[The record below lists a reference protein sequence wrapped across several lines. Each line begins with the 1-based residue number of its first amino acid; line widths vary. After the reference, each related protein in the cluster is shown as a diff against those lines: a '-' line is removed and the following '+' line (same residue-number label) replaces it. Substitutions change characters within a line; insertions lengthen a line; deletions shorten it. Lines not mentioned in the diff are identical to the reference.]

1 MSDNTKTNSRNK
13 SVKRTKKV
21 KKKKKF
27 GFFKKLFTILFCLF
41 ILLSVAA
48 SGVIFAIVKTSPN
61 LDINGTILNLDQ
73 PSQLYDD
80 NNNPMDTV
88 VTNQRRYVVS
98 IKDMPKNLSNAFVS
112 IEDER
117 FYKHSGIDTKRILGA
132 FYNDIKSKIHKQNS
146 IQGAST
152 ITQQLIKNRMFLN
165 DSLENRISFK
175 RKIQEAYLS
184 IKLEQSLSKS
194 QILEAYMN
202 TIFLGGQANGV
213 EAASRQYFNKSAKD
227 LNLIECAFIAGLA
240 QSPSAYYP
248 FSQNVA
254 KNPNIYLDRTK
265 LVLYKMRQNNY
276 IDFSTYQNAI
286 NDLNNNKLAFSQ
298 QKISNKYTYEW
309 FSIPVVN
316 QVKQDLKSQY
326 HYTDEEIDS
335 LLRDGGLKI
344 YTTMNTSMESNVQ
357 NILDNNSTLKSYS
370 YADKNGII
378 QPEAAATLFDYH
390 TGEIKAIVGGRGQQP
405 PSSYNRADS
414 SNYLRSVGSSIK
426 PLTVYA
432 PAIDTKLATEDTIV
446 NDSPLSSDVAEKYG
460 SNGVPYNPHNDDGG
474 YSGPVNLK
482 TALTKSINLVAIKL
496 EDKLGL
502 STGAAYAQ
510 KFGLTLNNDD
520 KSSIAALSLGEIR
533 GSNTTTMAAAYGVFG
548 NNGLYSEP
556 RLYRKVVDKTGKVLL
571 ENNYSTRKVISPQ
584 SAYIMYDLLKGPV
597 SAGGTGSYAR
607 FGDMPVAGKT
617 GTASD
622 SKNLWFCGLTPYYS
636 AAVWVGNDQP
646 TKLSLGSNDVAEIW
660 GEIMKMA
667 NVNLTVKDIDAPGGV
682 TKIGDSYYIDGTS
695 PSNLS
700 GDDSSSSTASKPQTP
715 TTNTQNNT
723 NNNVANPNSNNTTNS
738 NTSNSTETPAQNTQ
752 QPTPTPTPST
762 NNTPGNTNTNTN
774 TNNNTN
780 TNTNTNNNNTNN
792 SSSGNNN
799 PPNNNTTN
807 TNK

>member
-1 MSDNTKTNSRNK
+1 MSDNIKTNSKNR

-27 GFFKKLFTILFCLF
+27 GFFKKLFTVLFCLF

-48 SGVIFAIVKTSPN
+48 AGVIFAVIKTAPN
-61 LDINGTILNLDQ
+61 LDVNGTILNLDQ

-80 NNNPMDTV
+80 NNNAMDTV
-88 VTNQRRYVVS
+88 VTSQKRYVVS
-98 IKDMPKNLSNAFVS
+98 INDIPKNLSNAFVS

-117 FYKHSGIDTKRILGA
+117 FYKHNGIDTKRILGA
-132 FYNDIKSKIHKQNS
+132 FYNDIKSKLHKRNN

-165 DSLENRISFK
+165 DSIANRLSFK

-184 IKLEQSLSKS
+184 IELENKLSKS

-248 FSQNVA
+248 FYGNAA

-276 IDFSTYQNAI
+276 IDFATYQNAI
-286 NDLNNNKLAFSQ
+286 NDLNSNKLAFSQ
-298 QKISNKYTYEW
+298 QKIANKYTYEW

-344 YTTMNTSMESNVQ
+344 YTTMNTNMQNNVQ
-357 NILDNNSTLKSYS
+357 SIINNNNTLKSVSYS
-370 YADKNGII
+370 DKYNIV

-390 TGEIKAIVGGRGQQP
+390 TGEIKAIVGGRGDQP
-405 PSSYNRADS
+405 PTSFNRADS
-414 SNYLRSVGSSIK
+414 SSYLRSVGSSIK

-432 PAIDTKLATEDTIV
+432 PAIDTKLATEDTMI
-446 NDSPLSSDVAEKYG
+446 NDSPLSADVAEKYG
-460 SNGVPYNPHNDDGG
+460 SNGTPYNPHNDD
-474 YSGPVNLK
+474 YNFMGPVNLK
-482 TALTKSINLVAIKL
+482 TAMKNSINLVAIKL

-502 STGAAYAQ
+502 STGASYGE
-510 KFGLTLNNDD
+510 KFGLNLNNKD
-520 KSSIAALSLGEIR
+520 KGSIAALSLGEIG

-548 NNGLYSEP
+548 NNGLYSDP
-556 RLYRKVVDKTGKVLL
+556 KLYRKVIDKTGKVLL
-571 ENNYSTRKVISPQ
+571 ENTYSTKKVISPQ
-584 SAYIMYDLLKGPV
+584 AAYIMYDLLKGPV
-597 SAGGTGSYAR
+597 SSGGTGSNAN

-636 AAVWVGNDQP
+636 AAVWVGNDKP
-646 TKLSLGSNDVAEIW
+646 SKLSLGSNDVAEIW

-667 NVNLTVKDIDAPGGV
+667 NASLTVKDIEVPGGV

-700 GDDSSSSTASKPQTP
+700 EDEQPSKTTTNANNNTNTTVPS
-715 TTNTQNNT
+715 TNTQAAPNNNVTNPNTT
-723 NNNVANPNSNNTTNS
+723 NNNATNTTVPNNTEPDNS
-738 NTSNSTETPAQNTQ
+738 K
-752 QPTPTPTPST
+752 QPPVTPTPP
-762 NNTPGNTNTNTN
+762 TNTDTD
-774 TNNNTN
+774 TNNTN
-780 TNTNTNNNNTNN
+780 TNTNTQ
-792 SSSGNNN
+792 NN
-799 PPNNNTTN
+799 PNQTN
-807 TNK
+807 SK

>member
-1 MSDNTKTNSRNK
+1 MSDNIKTNSKNR

-27 GFFKKLFTILFCLF
+27 GFFKKLFTVLFCLF

-48 SGVIFAIVKTSPN
+48 AGVIFAVIKTAPN
-61 LDINGTILNLDQ
+61 LDVNGTILNLDQ

-80 NNNPMDTV
+80 NNNAMDTV
-88 VTNQRRYVVS
+88 VTSQKRYVVS
-98 IKDMPKNLSNAFVS
+98 INDIPKNLSNAFVS

-117 FYKHSGIDTKRILGA
+117 FYKHNGIDTKRILGA
-132 FYNDIKSKIHKQNS
+132 FYNDIKSKLHKQNN

-165 DSLENRISFK
+165 DSIANRLSFK

-184 IKLEQSLSKS
+184 IELENKLSKS

-248 FSQNVA
+248 FYGNAA

-276 IDFSTYQNAI
+276 IDFATYQNAI
-286 NDLNNNKLAFSQ
+286 NDLNSNKLAFSQ
-298 QKISNKYTYEW
+298 QKIANKYTYEW

-344 YTTMNTSMESNVQ
+344 YTTMNTNMQNNVQ
-357 NILDNNSTLKSYS
+357 SIINNNNTLKSVSYS
-370 YADKNGII
+370 DKYNIV

-390 TGEIKAIVGGRGQQP
+390 TGEIKAIVGGRGDQP
-405 PSSYNRADS
+405 PTSFNRADS
-414 SNYLRSVGSSIK
+414 SSYLRSVGSSIK

-432 PAIDTKLATEDTIV
+432 PAIDTKLATEDTMI
-446 NDSPLSSDVAEKYG
+446 NDSPLSADVAEKYG
-460 SNGVPYNPHNDDGG
+460 SNGTPYNPHNDD
-474 YSGPVNLK
+474 YNFMGPVNLK
-482 TALTKSINLVAIKL
+482 TAMKNSINLVAIKL

-502 STGAAYAQ
+502 STGASYGE
-510 KFGLTLNNDD
+510 KFGLNLNNKD
-520 KSSIAALSLGEIR
+520 KGSIAALSLGEIG

-548 NNGLYSEP
+548 NNGLYSDP
-556 RLYRKVVDKTGKVLL
+556 KLYRKVIDKTGKVLL
-571 ENNYSTRKVISPQ
+571 ENTYSTKKVISPQ
-584 SAYIMYDLLKGPV
+584 AAYIMYDLLKGPV
-597 SAGGTGSYAR
+597 SSGGTGSNAN

-636 AAVWVGNDQP
+636 AAVWVGNDKP
-646 TKLSLGSNDVAEIW
+646 SKLSLGSNDVAEIW

-667 NVNLTVKDIDAPGGV
+667 NASLTVKDIEVPGGV

-700 GDDSSSSTASKPQTP
+700 EDEQPSKTTTNANNNTN
-715 TTNTQNNT
+715 TTNTTVPSTNTQAAPNNNVTNPNTT
-723 NNNVANPNSNNTTNS
+723 NNNATNTTVPNTTEPNNSN
-738 NTSNSTETPAQNTQ
+738 
-752 QPTPTPTPST
+752 QPPVTPTPST
-762 NNTPGNTNTNTN
+762 NTDT
-774 TNNNTN
+774 NNTN
-780 TNTNTNNNNTNN
+780 TNTNTQNSQNQTNN
-792 SSSGNNN
+792 
-799 PPNNNTTN
+799 
-807 TNK
+807 K

>member
-1 MSDNTKTNSRNK
+1 MSDNIKTNSKNR

-27 GFFKKLFTILFCLF
+27 GFFKKLFTVLFCLF

-48 SGVIFAIVKTSPN
+48 AGVIFAVIKTAPN
-61 LDINGTILNLDQ
+61 LDVNGTILNLDQ

-80 NNNPMDTV
+80 NNNAMDTV
-88 VTNQRRYVVS
+88 VTSQKRYVVS
-98 IKDMPKNLSNAFVS
+98 INDIPKNLSNAFVS

-117 FYKHSGIDTKRILGA
+117 FYKHNGIDTKRILGA
-132 FYNDIKSKIHKQNS
+132 FYNDIKSKLHKQNN

-165 DSLENRISFK
+165 DSIANRLSFK

-184 IKLEQSLSKS
+184 IELENKLSKS

-248 FSQNVA
+248 FYGNAA
-254 KNPNIYLDRTK
+254 KSPNIYLDRTK

-276 IDFSTYQNAI
+276 IDFATYQNAI
-286 NDLNNNKLAFSQ
+286 NDLNSNKLAFSQ
-298 QKISNKYTYEW
+298 QKIANKYTYEW

-344 YTTMNTSMESNVQ
+344 YTTMNTNMQNNVQ
-357 NILDNNSTLKSYS
+357 SIINNNNTLKSVSYS
-370 YADKNGII
+370 DKYNIV

-390 TGEIKAIVGGRGQQP
+390 TGEIKAIVGGRGDQP
-405 PSSYNRADS
+405 PTSFNRADS
-414 SNYLRSVGSSIK
+414 SSYLRSVGSSIK

-432 PAIDTKLATEDTIV
+432 PAIDTKLATEDTMI
-446 NDSPLSSDVAEKYG
+446 NDSPLSADVAEKYG
-460 SNGVPYNPHNDDGG
+460 SNGTPYNPHNDD
-474 YSGPVNLK
+474 YNFMGPVNLK
-482 TALTKSINLVAIKL
+482 TAMKNSINLVAIKL

-502 STGAAYAQ
+502 STGASYGE
-510 KFGLTLNNDD
+510 KFGLNLNNKD
-520 KSSIAALSLGEIR
+520 KGSIAALSLGEIG

-548 NNGLYSEP
+548 NNGLYSDP
-556 RLYRKVVDKTGKVLL
+556 KLYRKVIDKTGKVLL
-571 ENNYSTRKVISPQ
+571 ENTYSTKKVISPQ
-584 SAYIMYDLLKGPV
+584 AAYIMYDLLKGPV
-597 SAGGTGSYAR
+597 SSGGTGSNAN

-636 AAVWVGNDQP
+636 AAVWVGNDKP
-646 TKLSLGSNDVAEIW
+646 SKLSLGSNDVAEIW

-667 NVNLTVKDIDAPGGV
+667 NASLTVKDIEVPGGV

-700 GDDSSSSTASKPQTP
+700 EDEQPSKTTTNANNNTN
-715 TTNTQNNT
+715 TTNTTVPSTNTQAAPNNNVTNPNTT
-723 NNNVANPNSNNTTNS
+723 NNNATNTTVPNTTEPNNSN
-738 NTSNSTETPAQNTQ
+738 
-752 QPTPTPTPST
+752 QPPVTPTPST
-762 NNTPGNTNTNTN
+762 NTDT
-774 TNNNTN
+774 NNTN
-780 TNTNTNNNNTNN
+780 TNTNTNTQNSQNQTNN
-792 SSSGNNN
+792 
-799 PPNNNTTN
+799 
-807 TNK
+807 K

>member
-1 MSDNTKTNSRNK
+1 MSDNIKTNSKNR

-27 GFFKKLFTILFCLF
+27 GFFKKLFTVLFCLF

-48 SGVIFAIVKTSPN
+48 AGVIFAVIKTAPN
-61 LDINGTILNLDQ
+61 LDVNGTILNLDQ

-80 NNNPMDTV
+80 NNNAMDTV
-88 VTNQRRYVVS
+88 VTSQKRYVVS
-98 IKDMPKNLSNAFVS
+98 INDIPKNLSNAFVS

-117 FYKHSGIDTKRILGA
+117 FYKHNGIDTKRILGA
-132 FYNDIKSKIHKQNS
+132 FYNDIKSKLHKQNN

-165 DSLENRISFK
+165 DSIANRLSFK

-184 IKLEQSLSKS
+184 IELENKLSKS

-248 FSQNVA
+248 FYGNAA

-276 IDFSTYQNAI
+276 IDFATYQNAI
-286 NDLNNNKLAFSQ
+286 NDLNSNKLAFSQ
-298 QKISNKYTYEW
+298 QKIANKYTYEW

-344 YTTMNTSMESNVQ
+344 YTTMNTNMQNNVQ
-357 NILDNNSTLKSYS
+357 SIINNNNTLKSVSYS
-370 YADKNGII
+370 DKYNIV

-390 TGEIKAIVGGRGQQP
+390 TGEIKAIVGGRGDQP
-405 PSSYNRADS
+405 PTSFNRADS
-414 SNYLRSVGSSIK
+414 SSYLRSVGSSIK

-432 PAIDTKLATEDTIV
+432 PAIDTKLATEDTMI
-446 NDSPLSSDVAEKYG
+446 NDSPLSADVAEKYG
-460 SNGVPYNPHNDDGG
+460 SNGTPYNPHNDD
-474 YSGPVNLK
+474 YNFMGPVNLK
-482 TALTKSINLVAIKL
+482 TAMKNSINLVAIKL

-502 STGAAYAQ
+502 STGASYGE
-510 KFGLTLNNDD
+510 KFGLNLNNKD
-520 KSSIAALSLGEIR
+520 KGSIAALSLGEIG

-548 NNGLYSEP
+548 NNGLYSDP
-556 RLYRKVVDKTGKVLL
+556 KLYRKVIDKTGKVLL
-571 ENNYSTRKVISPQ
+571 ENTYSTKKVISPQ
-584 SAYIMYDLLKGPV
+584 AAYIMYDLLKGPV
-597 SAGGTGSYAR
+597 SSGGTGSNAN

-636 AAVWVGNDQP
+636 AAVWVGNDKP
-646 TKLSLGSNDVAEIW
+646 SKLSLGSNDVAEIW

-667 NVNLTVKDIDAPGGV
+667 NASLTVKDIEVPGGV

-700 GDDSSSSTASKPQTP
+700 EDEQPSKTTTNANNNTNTTVPS
-715 TTNTQNNT
+715 TNTQAAPNNNVTNPNTT
-723 NNNVANPNSNNTTNS
+723 NNNATNTTVPNNTEPDNS
-738 NTSNSTETPAQNTQ
+738 K
-752 QPTPTPTPST
+752 QPPVTPTPP
-762 NNTPGNTNTNTN
+762 TNTDTD
-774 TNNNTN
+774 TNNTN
-780 TNTNTNNNNTNN
+780 TNTNTQ
-792 SSSGNNN
+792 NN
-799 PPNNNTTN
+799 PNQTN
-807 TNK
+807 SK